1 MEEERF
7 MKKVT
12 FISLLFVAALF
23 VSCGGGGGGG
33 NDLQVQNNNQPSN
46 NNNSNTDTD
55 STSTSDINPADYIV
69 PNKVEAIK
77 VE

>member
-1 MEEERF
+1 
-7 MKKVT
+7 MKKIT
-12 FISLLFVAALF
+12 LIGLLFVATLF

-33 NDLQVQNNNQPSN
+33 NDDLLPVNPAQQPTSGPQDN
-46 NNNSNTDTD
+46 DNTQ
-55 STSTSDINPADYIV
+55 TSDINPADYIV